1 MTLSNNEIVFCKT
14 LIRVR
19 WETWNMRIFTKLCN
33 ILMLNITARV
43 LLQYQKTF
51 NIRTE
56 SFTREAL
63 QDTKNV
69 ALHGQIR
76 DMLHVKRTTTQ

>member
-1 MTLSNNEIVFCKT
+1 
-14 LIRVR
+14 
-19 WETWNMRIFTKLCN
+19 
-33 ILMLNITARV
+33 MLNITARV

-76 DMLHVKRTTTQ
+76 DRLHVKRTTTQ